1 MIVTLK
7 LTKNHNR
14 VPTHRRGVGGRDL
27 DRAADGVSRNK
38 CSSRA
43 RVIHRLST
51 MLHKYNNT
59 LANNYDTNELEIER
73 IRLCHKI

>member
-14 VPTHRRGVGGRDL
+14 VPTHRRGVGGRDF
-27 DRAADGVSRNK
+27 RPGGERREPHK

-43 RVIHRLST
+43 SYPQVIHNL
-51 MLHKYNNT
+51 LL
-59 LANNYDTNELEIER
+59 LAIDIVIHNLMQLTISMVMCSCY
-73 IRLCHKI
+73 

>member
-14 VPTHRRGVGGRDL
+14 VPTHRRGVGGRDF
-27 DRAADGVSRNK
+27 RPGGERREPHK